1 MSRGR
6 RYNDEPKLNIKKVIA
21 VIVLILVIIMFIFAI
36 QKILKNDTDK
46 KIKTT
51 SYFTVYT
58 NEKWGIID
66 SEGKIIIPAEY
77 DEMIIIPNK
86 TEAVFLCTYDVN
98 YEDNTYKTKVLNAKN
113 KEIFTEFEKVE
124 PIYNYDKN
132 NNLWYEANVLKVQKN
147 GKYGLV
153 NFNGKQILDCNYDE
167 IESLKDTENSII
179 IKQGENVGLVDTTGN
194 IIIPTEYKEITAIE
208 NNYQYGYIVKN
219 NEDKYGVIDTNKK
232 IILEAKYEEIKSIYS
247 PNKYVVKIDGNYQ
260 IIDKDQN
267 VVLDKKYDDITEIN
281 GENVIVVENN
291 KYGIVN
297 TSGEEKIEPS
307 YEEIKCAFDNYY
319 IAKKDGKYG
328 LINLENETLI
338 DFENTSITYRKEAD
352 MIEVEQE
359 NEIETKIY
367 DNEINL
373 KLTGIISEINETKG
387 YIKIRIGDEYKYYN
401 FKFEEK
407 NNTELLTNNEI
418 FLSKNNGKYGF
429 VDKNRKV
436 VVDYIYDDATELNN
450 YNFAAVKQNGLWGC
464 INEKGKVI
472 VEPKYDLENN
482 IKIDF
487 IGKYHISE
495 DLNAAYYTDM

>member
-21 VIVLILVIIMFIFAI
+21 VVVLILVIIMFIFAI
-36 QKILKNDTDK
+36 QKILKNDTNK
-46 KIKTT
+46 KLKST

-58 NEKWGIID
+58 NEKWGVID
-66 SEGKIIIPAEY
+66 SSGKIIIPAEY
-77 DEMIIIPNK
+77 DEMIVIPNK
-86 TEAVFLCTYDVN
+86 SEPIFLCTYDVD
-98 YEDNTYKTKVLNAKN
+98 YENNTYKTKVLNEKN

-132 NNLWYEANVLKVQKN
+132 NNMWYENNILKVQKD

-179 IKQGENVGLVDTTGN
+179 IKQGENIGLVDTTGN
-194 IIIPTEYKEITAIE
+194 IIIPTEYKEITAIQ

-219 NEDKYGVIDTNKK
+219 NEDKYGIIDTNKK
-232 IILEAKYEEIKSIYS
+232 VILEANYEDIKSIYS
-247 PNKYVVKIDGNYQ
+247 PNRYIVKIDGDYK

-267 VVLDKKYDDITEIN
+267 VILNNTYDDITEIN
-281 GENVIVVENN
+281 GDNITVVDNN
-291 KYGIVN
+291 KYGIIN
-297 TSGEEKIEPS
+297 ILGEEKVEPS
-307 YEEIKCAFDNYY
+307 YEEINHAFDDYY
-319 IAKKDGKYG
+319 IAKNNGKYG
-328 LINLENETLI
+328 VINSDNETII

-352 MIEVEQE
+352 IIEVEQE
-359 NEIETKIY
+359 DEIETQIY
-367 DNEINL
+367 DNEFNL

-387 YIKIRIGDEYKYYN
+387 YIKIRIGDENKYYN

-407 NNTELLTNNEI
+407 NNTELLNNEI

-429 VDKNRKV
+429 VDKNGKV

-450 YNFAAVKQNGLWGC
+450 YNYAAVKQNGLWGA
-464 INEKGKVI
+464 IDEKGKTVI
-472 VEPKYDLENN
+472 EPKYDLDNN

-495 DLNAAYYTDM
+495 DLNASYYTDM